1 MNKLKLKFTTGCFL
15 FVRTDII
22 PWRIKINVLKFNS
35 AGCRCQIMMEQFQ
48 FAKWLLCF
56 SGTQFESITT
66 WKRKL
71 RFRLRLSSNSRS
83 SLAAE
88 MASIKNARPAC
99 TLRRVWLPW
108 LSMESVP
115 HYQQRPSLSRLQ
127 RAEQLVIIFN
137 DGKLLVGR
145 RTSALF
151 GSREACQIKR
161 NKNNA
166 RADKHL

>member
-1 MNKLKLKFTTGCFL
+1 
-15 FVRTDII
+15 VE
-22 PWRIKINVLKFNS
+22 
-35 AGCRCQIMMEQFQ
+35 AQITLST
-48 FAKWLLCF
+48 A
-56 SGTQFESITT
+56 
-66 WKRKL
+66 
-71 RFRLRLSSNSRS
+71 LSSKSRS

-88 MASIKNARPAC
+88 MASIKNAQN
-99 TLRRVWLPW
+99 RVYIAARLDAVW
-108 LSMESVP
+108 LSMRAAAGRSVP